1 MSEQPISIP
10 NLTTLPLSSDVNI
23 AALSRLFVDKTN
35 SYKFVFFISIL
46 DILKR
51 RSFDISE
58 SISFRE
64 LVIEMLANAWYPHTY
79 FKLSFG
85 VQDQIVQN
93 LDSLNLEIGEP
104 ILKFTDTDKKLLRET
119 IADQPLDRIIR
130 SLSRYVPFRLI
141 VPFLEEE
148 LKIVPDRGKGTNLDV
163 AIPEIAMRCFSEAKP
178 PYRFNSDIYRDCHA
192 IVFHPDWATYLEKH
206 YSIIRGWAAW
216 EWLEYM
222 QRRNPSTPGL
232 IYKLFAPSKRSS
244 LSKQTAYWK
253 IVLKNT
259 DFNCIY
265 SGQKLDTERFSLDH
279 YLPWSFVAHDQ
290 LWNLI
295 PTIPEINSSKSN
307 DLPSSQLFQKFVN
320 AQHLGL
326 TICHKKMSSKDWN
339 RTVESYIEDLGIH
352 TQDDLIDLEKLSN
365 AYGNLI
371 KPLLSLAINQG
382 FKIWKYP

>member
-10 NLTTLPLSSDVNI
+10 NLTSLPSSEGLNI
-23 AALSRLFVDKTN
+23 AALSRLFADKTN

-51 RSFDISE
+51 RNFDVSE
-58 SISFRE
+58 PISFSE
-64 LVIEMLANAWYPHTY
+64 LVVEMLANAWYPHTY

-85 VQDQIVQN
+85 AQDQIVQN

-104 ILKFTDTDKKLLRET
+104 ILKFTDTDKKLLRAT
-119 IADQPLDRIIR
+119 ISSQPLDRIIR

-148 LKIVPDRGKGTNLDV
+148 LKTVANREKGTNLDV
-163 AIPEIAMRCFSEAKP
+163 AIPVITARCFSEHKP
-178 PYRFNSDIYRDCHA
+178 LYRFNSDRYSECKA
-192 IVFHPDWATYLEKH
+192 IIFHPDWAVYLERH
-206 YSIIRGWAAW
+206 YSIIKGWAAW

-259 DFNCIY
+259 DFYCIY
-265 SGQKLDTERFSLDH
+265 SDRKLGVERFSLDH

-326 TICHKKMSSKDWN
+326 TICHRKMSAREWN
-339 RTVESYIEDLGIH
+339 KTVESYIEDLGIH
-352 TQDDLIDLEKLSN
+352 TQDELIDLEKLTN
-365 AYGNLI
+365 AYCNLI
-371 KPLLSLAINQG
+371 KPLLSLAINQD
-382 FKIWKYP
+382 FKIWQHK